1 MKKEIFLHLGENITV
16 SSDQIIG
23 LFDLDNTTVSKKTR
37 DFLSNAEKNGE
48 VVYINNQLP
57 KCFVVCKDKQDK
69 NKKIVYVTQLSLQ
82 ALSKRLEN
90 FDYEQ
95 F

>member
-1 MKKEIFLHLGENITV
+1 MKRQIFLHLGENVTV
-16 SSDQIIG
+16 SSEQIIG

-37 DFLSNAEKNGE
+37 DFLSAAEKNGE
-48 VVYINNQLP
+48 VVYINSELP
-57 KCFVVCKDKQDK
+57 KCFVVCKDKKDK
-69 NKKIVYVTQLSLQ
+69 NKKTVYITQLSLQ

-90 FDYEQ
+90 FNYEQ